1 MIERFG
7 RRPRRAEK
15 ENLPRPCTDRS
26 NAASWTKGRSL
37 KKPLKAVDLFAG
49 CGGLTEGL
57 RKGGFDVVLAIDSDR
72 LAVET
77 YRRNHPTTGVIRAD
91 ITKVSPRSVM
101 KRLRMKAGELDLL
114 AGCPPCQGF
123 STMRT
128 LNGSRDGDH
137 DLNDLVWVFLKFAVA
152 LQPRAI
158 MLENVPGLAKDIRF
172 RKIKARLRQLGYS
185 ISEAV
190 LNAADFGVPQSRRRL
205 VMVAAREFQ
214 AKLAVPLQRQKTVR
228 QALARLAEPG
238 RGSDVLHDY
247 IERRAPKV
255 RKIIAAIPRDG
266 GSRAQ
271 LPAELV
277 LPCHRRMDGFKDVY
291 GRMRWDA
298 PAPTITGGCINPSKG
313 RFLHPEQDRAITLR
327 EAAIL
332 QGFPH
337 HYKFS
342 LTSGR
347 FPAAQM
353 IGNAFPPAFAEH
365 HARLLARQ
373 LR

>member
-1 MIERFG
+1 
-7 RRPRRAEK
+7 
-15 ENLPRPCTDRS
+15 
-26 NAASWTKGRSL
+26 L
-37 KKPLKAVDLFAG
+37 KKRLKAIDLFAG

-57 RKGGFDVVLAIDSDR
+57 RKAGFDVVLAIDSDR

-77 YRRNHPTTGVIRAD
+77 YRRNHPKTRAIRAD
-91 ITKVSPRSVM
+91 ITKVSPQTVM
-101 KRLRMKAGELDLL
+101 KRVGLRIGELDLL

-137 DLNDLVWVFLKFAVA
+137 KMNDLVWVFLKFAIA
-152 LQPRAI
+152 LRPRTI
-158 MLENVPGLAKDIRF
+158 MLENVPGLAKDSRFQIIRT
-172 RKIKARLRQLGYS
+172 RLRHLGYTVS
-185 ISEAV
+185 YAV
-190 LNAADFGVPQSRRRL
+190 LNAADYGVPQSRRRL
-205 VMVAAREFQ
+205 VMVASREFR
-214 AKLAVPLQRQKTVR
+214 AALAEPLKRQKTVR
-228 QALARLAEPG
+228 KALANLAEPG
-238 RGSDVLHDY
+238 RGFDALHDY
-247 IERRAPKV
+247 AERRAPNV
-255 RKIIAAIPRDG
+255 QRIIAAIPKDG
-266 GSRAQ
+266 GSRSQ
-271 LPAELV
+271 LPPELV

-291 GRMRWDA
+291 GRMRWDG

-313 RFLHPEQDRAITLR
+313 RFLHPEQDRAMTLR

-332 QGFPH
+332 QGFPRN
-337 HYKFS
+337 YKFS

-347 FPAAQM
+347 FPTAQM